1 MDEVKIAFCKVT
13 DSSWL
18 KKPMTCSTIDKVTN
32 RLGIWSGHENFFHNL
47 DTILEQILDNRP
59 SMVDISD
66 LVTLPYPVRV
76 SKILNFLS
84 RD

>member
-1 MDEVKIAFCKVT
+1 MVEETNDLFNNRQG
-13 DSSWL
+13 
-18 KKPMTCSTIDKVTN
+18 N
-32 RLGIWSGHENFFHNL
+32 RLGIWSGHENFFYNL